1 MSKIELV
8 VYSLEKKVQKILYEL
23 TKLKKDNSTLKHQL
37 NDVKAENFK
46 LLHSLKEKESD
57 YDTLKFANSILG
69 SDENKRETKLKI
81 NSLVKQIDDCIS
93 KLSD

>member
-8 VYSLEKKVQKILYEL
+8 VYSLEKKVQKVLYEL

-37 NDVKAENFK
+37 NDAKAENFK
-46 LLHSLKEKESD
+46 LLHSLQEKESD